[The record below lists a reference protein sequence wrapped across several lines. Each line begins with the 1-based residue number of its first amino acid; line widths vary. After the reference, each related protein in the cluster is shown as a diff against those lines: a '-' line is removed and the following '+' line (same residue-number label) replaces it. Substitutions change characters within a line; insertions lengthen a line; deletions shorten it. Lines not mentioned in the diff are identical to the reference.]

1 MREREESARFLGHIL
16 EVDKATTF
24 ANHVEQ
30 IAMLARRRGIGPFA
44 GRTFRRILQPHE
56 HRAARRV
63 AHIPDLPVIALT
75 ASGRQIVTAHRLGL
89 PAKTG
94 VQVSAAL

>member
-1 MREREESARFLGHIL
+1 MPGALPWPHP

-44 GRTFRRILQPHE
+44 GRTFRANRPLQPHE

-75 ASGRQIVTAHRLGL
+75 ASGR
-89 PAKTG
+89 
-94 VQVSAAL
+94 